1 MPVFETCFPINAD
14 LWIKLLFLLQFSV
27 MAQQINYTG
36 YNLHWIG
43 LGQKIHKVFFAADEP
58 EKQ

>member
-1 MPVFETCFPINAD
+1 
-14 LWIKLLFLLQFSV
+14 

-43 LGQKIHKVFFAADEP
+43 LGQKIHKVFFVADEP
-58 EKQ
+58 EKQWHSKKWNLKPYIVSRYSMIEWASQRG